1 MLSPDANR
9 SPSSAPGGVGPVRR
23 GDNHHHVQNPR
34 GVKVDEAVDRVIQD
48 TCAIALIPAPT
59 HGEEERIAWA
69 EDRLRFSR
77 GSRVRDKVG
86 NLLWTWGE
94 GRPRLM
100 LTAHVDTVFPLR
112 LRTQSA
118 GPTANL
124 WARASVTMPS
134 RWRS

>member
-1 MLSPDANR
+1 MVLLRLRRRWPC
-9 SPSSAPGGVGPVRR
+9 PPGDSQRR
-23 GDNHHHVQNPR
+23 VQHPR
-34 GVKVDEAVDRVIQD
+34 GVKVDEAVDRVIED

-100 LTAHVDTVFPLR
+100 LTAHVDTVFPLEVAHTVR
-112 LRTQSA
+112 RTDGKLVGQASA
-118 GPTANL
+118 
-124 WARASVTMPS
+124 TMPS